1 MTLSNSTFST
11 VKYAVQTAVSGVVF
25 SHRRFL
31 MFLNG
36 NAGFY
41 SIRGNTTEMTRRLSD
56 RLSQTIVRVIMGV
69 IICPILQYEDLL
81 LLFEILYDTST

>member
-11 VKYAVQTAVSGVVF
+11 VKYAVQSGAVF

-56 RLSQTIVRVIMGV
+56 RLSQTIVRVIVGV

-81 LLFEILYDTST
+81 LLFEILHDTST